1 MKKTPGDIIIL
12 HNCTKNHDH
21 MLHYSWDMARDVCNW
36 YFLFWAIFAL
46 LTPYQQEKWNFQKKW
61 KKTPGDIIISQKRP
75 KNHDHMLYCSW
86 DMARDTWN
94 YYFFILGY
102 FLPFNP
108 PPPLPNSPKNE
119 NFKKMKTKPGDI
131 IILHVYQKLWLDHDW
146 FLRYGAWRTDGQKKW
161 HIEVGVPHLKNTKQV
176 HKIQNDKI
184 IHFQA
189 ILNILMKENLCW
201 SS

>member
-102 FLPFNP
+102 FLPFNL
-108 PPPLPNSPKNE
+108 PPLPNSPKNE
-119 NFKKMKTKPGDI
+119 NK
-131 IILHVYQKLWLDHDW
+131 
-146 FLRYGAWRTDGQKKW
+146 AWRYNHFTRVPKIMVRSWLVPEIWCVTDRRTKKVT
-161 HIEVGVPHLKNTKQV
+161 HRGGCPTSKK
-176 HKIQNDKI
+176 HKTSTQNS
-184 IHFQA
+184 
-189 ILNILMKENLCW
+189 EW
-201 SS
+201 